1 MHIAACQAAFSFKH
15 HFLTCVNLKHGQIP
29 LNMTV
34 LHAEN
39 TIPNGTT
46 AICSFNNS
54 IVVLSI
60 ILNIKLC

>member
-1 MHIAACQAAFSFKH
+1 
-15 HFLTCVNLKHGQIP
+15 
-29 LNMTV
+29 MTF

-39 TIPNGTT
+39 TTPNGTT

-60 ILNIKLC
+60 ILNIKLYKKKKITAVILTWNKWNHT

>member
-1 MHIAACQAAFSFKH
+1 
-15 HFLTCVNLKHGQIP
+15 
-29 LNMTV
+29 MTF

-39 TIPNGTT
+39 TTPNGTT

-60 ILNIKLC
+60 ILNIKLYKKINNSSHFDMK

>member
-1 MHIAACQAAFSFKH
+1 
-15 HFLTCVNLKHGQIP
+15 
-29 LNMTV
+29 MTV